1 MAKVAEGEKGIR
13 NICKSRTIG
22 GEAEM
27 RKVGR
32 DGILVY
38 KVRRIRSPPA
48 RVPWELILGHDT
60 YREIYRYLFAGRD
73 LRFMTLKSS
82 NGTNRS

>member
-1 MAKVAEGEKGIR
+1 MAEGEKGTR

-38 KVRRIRSPPA
+38 KVRRICSPLT

-60 YREIYRYLFAGRD
+60 YREIYRYLFAGRV

-82 NGTNRS
+82 NGMNRS